1 MIILKVLGLILQRTL
16 VENKNAIA
24 VINNGKTVGH
34 VPKLL
39 TKLAFFFLKNG
50 DKLQITVTMPRGHSV
65 DFKQGGWE
73 LPAHFCFTSLDEKL
87 FL

>member
-34 VPKLL
+34 IPKLL

-50 DKLQITVTMPRGHSV
+50 DKLQITVTVPRGHSV
-65 DFKQGGWE
+65 DFKQGGLE